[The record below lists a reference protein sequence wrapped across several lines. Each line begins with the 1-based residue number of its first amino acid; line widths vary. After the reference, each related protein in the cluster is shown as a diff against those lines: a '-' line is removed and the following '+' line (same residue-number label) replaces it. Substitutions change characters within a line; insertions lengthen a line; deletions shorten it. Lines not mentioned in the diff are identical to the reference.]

1 VLCARCRIPIQDGKC
16 PNCGAEAQSAALD
29 REGESRTA
37 ESSSI
42 KFEIV
47 SVSGVTE
54 KQTDPEPL
62 DWRTELKRKLSE
74 HSSKARSGEN
84 NIVEEEPSPTDAT
97 SAKDLSVGEGALG
110 TDSQEASGSPEK
122 DTSEGAVPETADI
135 VPETADIVPETADI
149 VPETADIV
157 PETADTVPEIADTV
171 PETESLREEEPPTDV
186 VTHPVD
192 PIGTASGEMETTD
205 QDADSG
211 ADTVRESSRSA
222 EDSPTEEKTEAI
234 PSEQLLD
241 AVLDQAPEPA
251 RKAPGEVSPKVTP
264 RQRKLSLGEPPP
276 SIYSGLAKKK
286 KRPALSEGK
295 ISNEILLSRLLAGII
310 DLTLPVLI
318 AFGFVAAASWK
329 LGFDLLGYDS
339 LIWVCVFAG
348 FFFIF
353 NSIFFLLSSG
363 QTPGMVLTDLNIVS
377 AEPEEEIPAG
387 TLVLRIVFFL
397 LSLASVIG
405 LLWALVDSRKCCLH
419 DILSG
424 TRVVPANPVPDF

>member
-97 SAKDLSVGEGALG
+97 SAKDLSV
-110 TDSQEASGSPEK
+110 
-122 DTSEGAVPETADI
+122 VPETADI

-234 PSEQLLD
+234 PSEPLLD